1 MSSVRS
7 RNIRRP
13 PGTEPCRP
21 KPEGFW
27 TALPGWGESSPGQ
40 PALPPLQKIPAH
52 TSHFGHWADSP
63 VDSSRVHFATLALQ
77 HHRPCRMTAESGT
90 PARVKPTRA
99 AWLETALFTAMAVN
113 PHSP

>member
-13 PGTEPCRP
+13 PGTEPAGPSPRASGP
-21 KPEGFW
+21 LFQAG
-27 TALPGWGESSPGQ
+27 GSSPGQ

-52 TSHFGHWADSP
+52 TSHFGHRADSP
-63 VDSSRVHFATLALQ
+63 VDSSRVSFATLALQ
-77 HHRPCRMTAESGT
+77 HHRPCRMTAESQT
-90 PARVKPTRA
+90 LARGRSTQSR
-99 AWLETALFTAMAVN
+99 WLETTLFTAMAVN

>member
-1 MSSVRS
+1 MSPVRYTMS
-7 RNIRRP
+7 AAHRVPSPYRS
-13 PGTEPCRP
+13 
-21 KPEGFW
+21 KPEGCW
-27 TALPGWGESSPGQ
+27 RAPPVGRGNPRQS
-40 PALPPLQKIPAH
+40 ALPPPQRLLPH
-52 TSHFGHWADSP
+52 TTHFGHRADSP

-90 PARVKPTRA
+90 PARVNPTRP

>member
-1 MSSVRS
+1 MSPVRS

-27 TALPGWGESSPGQ
+27 RAPPVGRGNPRQS
-40 PALPPLQKIPAH
+40 ALPPLQKIPAH
-52 TSHFGHWADSP
+52 TSHFGHRAGSP

-77 HHRPCRMTAESGT
+77 HHRPCRMTAEPGT
-90 PARVKPTRA
+90 PARVKPTRPGGWKQPCLQP
-99 AWLETALFTAMAVN
+99 WLGMPT
-113 PHSP
+113 PRS